1 MPRDCLYCGGDL
13 DEKMNWG
20 ALFQRDIRLL
30 CDECGRGLVRI
41 EGGCPGCSRPG
52 AEGSLCRDCLE
63 WNGNPEWNGVL
74 ERNASLFQ
82 YNEFMKEVLAR
93 YKYRGDYVLAK
104 ALASFMQTA
113 IPKADLFV
121 PIPLSP
127 ERLYER
133 GFNQS
138 KALLTE
144 AGLPCHEL
152 LTRTH
157 TEKKQSKKTRQ
168 ERMTGAQVFRLP
180 ETDLSGKN
188 ILLIDDIYT
197 TGTTV
202 RQAAILL
209 KKAGAMEVSSFTIA
223 RG

>member
-1 MPRDCLYCGGDL
+1 MQRDCLYCGGDL
-13 DEKMNWG
+13 DEKMSWG
-20 ALFQRDIRLL
+20 AFFQRDTRLL
-30 CDECGRGLVRI
+30 CDECDRGLVRI
-41 EGGCPGCSRPG
+41 EDGCPGCSRTG
-52 AEGSLCRDCLE
+52 MDGGLCSDCME
-63 WNGNPEWNGVL
+63 WNRKPEWKGVL
-74 ERNASLFQ
+74 ERNVSLFQ

-144 AGLPCHEL
+144 AGLPCHDL

-157 TEKKQSKKTRQ
+157 TEKQSKKTRR
-168 ERMTGAQVFRLP
+168 ERMTGAQVFRFS
-180 ETDLSGKN
+180 ETDLSGKK

-197 TGTTV
+197 TGTTL
-202 RQAAILL
+202 RHAAILL
-209 KKAGAMEVSSFTIA
+209 KNVGAREVSSFTIA

>member
-13 DEKMNWG
+13 DEKMSWG
-20 ALFQRDIRLL
+20 ALFQRDTRLL
-30 CDECGRGLVRI
+30 CDECDSGLVRI

-74 ERNASLFQ
+74 ERNVSLFQ

-93 YKYRGDYVLAK
+93 YKYRGDYILAK
-104 ALASFMQTA
+104 ALASFMHTA
-113 IPKADLFV
+113 IPKADLFI

-138 KALLTE
+138 KALLTKG
-144 AGLPCHEL
+144 GLPCHDL
-152 LTRTH
+152 LTRVH
-157 TEKKQSKKTRQ
+157 TEKQSKKTRH
-168 ERMTGAQVFRLP
+168 ERMTGAQVFRVP
-180 ETDLSGKN
+180 ETDLSGKK
-188 ILLIDDIYT
+188 IFLIDDIYT

-202 RQAAILL
+202 RLAAILL
-209 KKAGAMEVSSFTIA
+209 KKAGAREVSSFTIA

>member
-13 DEKMNWG
+13 DEKMSWG
-20 ALFQRDIRLL
+20 AFFQRDTRLL
-30 CDECGRGLVRI
+30 CDECDRGLVRM
-41 EGGCPGCSRPG
+41 EDGCPGCSRTG
-52 AEGSLCRDCLE
+52 MDGGLCSDCME
-63 WNGNPEWNGVL
+63 WNRKPEWNGVL
-74 ERNASLFQ
+74 ERNVSLFQ

-138 KALLTE
+138 KALLIE
-144 AGLPCHEL
+144 AGLPFHDL

-157 TEKKQSKKTRQ
+157 TEKQSKKSRR

-180 ETDLSGKN
+180 ETDLSGQK

-202 RQAAILL
+202 RHAATLL
-209 KKAGAMEVSSFTIA
+209 KKAGAREVSSFTIA